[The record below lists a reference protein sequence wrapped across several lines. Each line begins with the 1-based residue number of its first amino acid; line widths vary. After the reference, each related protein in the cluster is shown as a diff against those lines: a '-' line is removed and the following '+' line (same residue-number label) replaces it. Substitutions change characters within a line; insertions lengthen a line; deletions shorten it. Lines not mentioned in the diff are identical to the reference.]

1 MKWQCSI
8 RARYRA
14 CSKFERRFGV
24 QPAPYSACARRR
36 RRSTSKG
43 DEQLGDSLIA
53 IGGGHISAAL
63 AAIVP
68 VPAMNLHPLRS
79 PPAPQMLERNHGLDR
94 GQLQIGTGKHA
105 QIRPLAT
112 EIFRENEGLA
122 PRSGSW
128 GNDPNAHRSLRGP
141 LIRPKPFSPR

>member
-1 MKWQCSI
+1 MATRGTNPRGILLS
-8 RARYRA
+8 
-14 CSKFERRFGV
+14 F
-24 QPAPYSACARRR
+24 APCLLARRWR
-36 RRSTSKG
+36 RRG
-43 DEQLGDSLIA
+43 RDNQLFDGTA
-53 IGGGHISAAL
+53 RVSAAL

-105 QIRPLAT
+105 QLRPLAT

-122 PRSGSW
+122 PRSGSC